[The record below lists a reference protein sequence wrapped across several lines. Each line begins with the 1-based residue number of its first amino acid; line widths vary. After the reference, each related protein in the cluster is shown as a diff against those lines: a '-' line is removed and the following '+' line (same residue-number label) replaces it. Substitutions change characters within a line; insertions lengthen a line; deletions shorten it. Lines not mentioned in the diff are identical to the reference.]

1 MIFSTGQI
9 AMESG
14 EINQFPFRDN
24 GFSSA
29 QEMAA
34 IPGTMIDVAVRLL
47 HENTGNILDLGCGNG
62 LLVAAIASRLP
73 GVTPIGVE
81 CVRDRANRGRATLE
95 RTGGRLYVGDMFS
108 QEQPWFG
115 QQPYLLTILM
125 IGRLLE
131 VGVQLRQALIR
142 DLKRHT
148 NLLLLYT
155 YGDPLSMSEVATQL
169 LSSAFPGAIQMAGV
183 EDGSLPRI
191 WVPPHR
197 T

>member
-1 MIFSTGQI
+1 
-9 AMESG
+9 MEPG
-14 EINQFPFRDN
+14 EIKQFPFTDN

-34 IPGTMIDVAVRLL
+34 MHRIMVDVAVRLL
-47 HENTGNILDLGCGNG
+47 YESTGNILDLGCGNG

-73 GVTPIGVE
+73 GVTPMGVE

-95 RTGGRLYVGDMFS
+95 RTGGRLYLGDIFS

-131 VGVQLRQALIR
+131 VGVRLQQALIG
-142 DLKRHT
+142 DLK
-148 NLLLLYT
+148 
-155 YGDPLSMSEVATQL
+155 
-169 LSSAFPGAIQMAGV
+169 
-183 EDGSLPRI
+183 
-191 WVPPHR
+191 
-197 T
+197 